1 MRINTNISA
10 LNAWKN
16 LAITDGLMAKS
27 LEKLSSGYRINR
39 AADDAAG
46 LAISEKM
53 KAQTRGL
60 RQAVRNAQDGISLIQ
75 TAEGALNEV
84 HAILQRMRE
93 LVVQAGNGIY
103 ESDDLQMIQDEINQ
117 LVDEIDEIST
127 RTEFNTKKLLDG
139 TVATGISLQIGAN
152 AGQVMEISIAKM
164 DSQSLGV
171 QGVNI
176 VPPTDGTVDTDGT
189 DDIDD
194 PIDPTDGTVDTDG
207 TDDIDDPIDAIDGA
221 IKLVSQERSKLGAYQ
236 NRLEHTINNL
246 NTAAENLEAAGS
258 RIRDVDMALE
268 MANFTRHQILQA
280 AGTAMLA
287 QANLTPQS
295 ILKLLG

>member
-16 LAITDGLMAKS
+16 LSITHNHMTKS

-103 ESDDLQMIQDEINQ
+103 ESDDLQMIQDEIDQ
-117 LVDEIDEIST
+117 LVDEINEIST

-139 TVATGISLQIGAN
+139 TVEEDTTDPENPVPGISLQIGAN
-152 AGQVMEISIAKM
+152 AGQVMEISIANM
-164 DSQSLGV
+164 NSQSLGV
-171 QGVNI
+171 QSVNI
-176 VPPTDGTVDTDGT
+176 VPPTDGTVD
-189 DDIDD
+189 IDAQ
-194 PIDPTDGTVDTDG
+194 IK
-207 TDDIDDPIDAIDGA
+207 AIDGA

>member
-16 LAITDGLMAKS
+16 LAITDGLMSKS

-75 TAEGALNEV
+75 TAEGALSET

-93 LVVQAGNGIY
+93 LMIQAGNGIY
-103 ESDDLQMIQDEINQ
+103 DSDDLAKIQGEITQ
-117 LVDEIDEIST
+117 LIDEIDGIAS
-127 RTEFNTKKLLDG
+127 RTEFNGRGLLNG
-139 TVATGISLQIGAN
+139 TLDITLQIGAN
-152 AGQVMEISIAKM
+152 KDQNMGITIGSMYAK
-164 DSQSLGV
+164 DIGTFD
-171 QGVNI
+171 
-176 VPPTDGTVDTDGT
+176 PDDPTTAVLTIDKIDVTKFEEEDLDFNTQLQA
-189 DDIDD
+189 IDD
-194 PIDPTDGTVDTDG
+194 
-207 TDDIDDPIDAIDGA
+207 AISM
-221 IKLVSQERSKLGAYQ
+221 VSSTRSDLGAYQ

>member
-1 MRINTNISA
+1 VRINTNISA

-16 LAITDGLMAKS
+16 LSITHNHMTKS

-117 LVDEIDEIST
+117 LVDEINEISK

-139 TVATGISLQIGAN
+139 TVAEDITSPDNPVPGISLQIGAN
-152 AGQVMEISIAKM
+152 AGQVMGISIENM
-164 DSQSLGV
+164 DSESLGV
-171 QGVNI
+171 QSVNI
-176 VPPTDGTVDTDGT
+176 ADGT
-189 DDIDD
+189 DDIDAQ
-194 PIDPTDGTVDTDG
+194 IN
-207 TDDIDDPIDAIDGA
+207 AIDGA

>member
-16 LAITDGLMAKS
+16 LSITHNHMTKS

-117 LVDEIDEIST
+117 LVNEINEIST

-139 TVATGISLQIGAN
+139 PVGEDTTDPDNPVLSISLQIGAN

-164 DSQSLGV
+164 DSESLGV

-176 VPPTDGTVDTDGT
+176 VSPTEGT
-189 DDIDD
+189 DDIDA
-194 PIDPTDGTVDTDG
+194 
-207 TDDIDDPIDAIDGA
+207 PIDAIDGA

>member
-103 ESDDLQMIQDEINQ
+103 ESDDLQMIQNEINQ
-117 LVDEIDEIST
+117 LIEEIDGISD
-127 RTEFNTKKLLDG
+127 RTEFNAKTLLDG
-139 TVATGISLQIGAN
+139 NLDINLQIGAN

-176 VPPTDGTVDTDGT
+176 VPPTDGTGD
-189 DDIDD
+189 
-194 PIDPTDGTVDTDG
+194 TDGTVDIDAQIKT
-207 TDDIDDPIDAIDGA
+207 IDDA
-221 IKLVSQERSKLGAYQ
+221 IKSVSQERSKLGAYQ

-280 AGTAMLA
+280 AGTAILA

>member
-93 LVVQAGNGIY
+93 LVVQASNGIY
-103 ESDDLQMIQDEINQ
+103 ESDDLEMIQDEISQ
-117 LVDEIDEIST
+117 LIEEIDGISD
-127 RTEFNTKKLLDG
+127 RTEFNAKTLLDG
-139 TVATGISLQIGAN
+139 DLNINLQIGAN
-152 AGQVMEISIAKM
+152 AGQVMQISIENM

-171 QGVNI
+171 QDVNI
-176 VPPTDGTVDTDGT
+176 TDGT
-189 DDIDD
+189 DDIDAQ
-194 PIDPTDGTVDTDG
+194 IN
-207 TDDIDDPIDAIDGA
+207 AIDGA

-295 ILKLLG
+295 ILKLLS

>member
-16 LAITDGLMAKS
+16 LSITHNHMTKS

-117 LVDEIDEIST
+117 LVDEINEIST

-139 TVATGISLQIGAN
+139 TVAEGTDPDNPVPGISLQIGAN

-176 VPPTDGTVDTDGT
+176 VPPTDGTVD
-189 DDIDD
+189 IDAQ
-194 PIDPTDGTVDTDG
+194 
-207 TDDIDDPIDAIDGA
+207 IDAIDGA

>member
-16 LAITDGLMAKS
+16 LTVTDTLMAKS

-53 KAQTRGL
+53 RAQVTGL

-75 TAEGALNEV
+75 TAEGALNET
-84 HAILQRMRE
+84 HSILQRMRE
-93 LVVQAGNGIY
+93 LAAQAAS
-103 ESDDLQMIQDEINQ
+103 ETMTPDDRSAIAKELNS
-117 LVDEIDEIST
+117 LVTELDRIANT
-127 RTEFNTKKLLDG
+127 TEFNTKKLLDG
-139 TVATGISLQIGAN
+139 TFTNMSILIGAN
-152 AGQVMEISIAKM
+152 TGTDNKITFGINAMTSA
-164 DSQSLGV
+164 SLGV
-171 QGVNI
+171 SSAS
-176 VPPTDGTVDTDGT
+176 
-189 DDIDD
+189 IDVSSVTFAEATIGY
-194 PIDPTDGTVDTDG
+194 IDS
-207 TDDIDDPIDAIDGA
+207 AL
-221 IKLVSQERSKLGAYQ
+221 KKVSEERAGLGALQ

-246 NTAAENLEAAGS
+246 NTAAENLAAAES

-268 MANFTRHQILQA
+268 MANFTRHQILLQ

-287 QANLTPQS
+287 QANVRPQS
-295 ILKLLG
+295 VLKLLG

>member
-16 LAITDGLMAKS
+16 LSITHNHMTKS

-194 PIDPTDGTVDTDG
+194 PID
-207 TDDIDDPIDAIDGA
+207 AIDGA